1 MTSLLAGPAL
11 FLLYGCGASVGLSAP
26 EVIQDRLI
34 AVSLLF
40 AQRLRKLT
48 ILLAASHMGLVA
60 VYYVGAR
67 KPGDRSHSLKCEPA
81 SARRALRIRR
91 WRSMPG
97 GVPRASLRS
106 RSAWMPRRCS
116 GD

>member
-1 MTSLLAGPAL
+1 MG
-11 FLLYGCGASVGLSAP
+11 
-26 EVIQDRLI
+26 
-34 AVSLLF
+34 
-40 AQRLRKLT
+40 
-48 ILLAASHMGLVA
+48 MGLVLTHH
-60 VYYVGAR
+60 VGVR
-67 KPGDRSHSLKCEPA
+67 KPGDRSQSLKCEPV

-116 GD
+116 SD